1 MRAALCHQSILFGD
15 AIGHDIFGMR
25 GVLERLGYDVEF
37 IGEFASEEARTRG
50 RVIPPAEADMT
61 RYDLVLYHHSIL
73 WREGEELILNRYA
86 GPTVLRYHNITPAHY
101 FTPFAAIYVEHCQQG
116 RTQTQRFAERYPK
129 TLWLADSG
137 FNQDDLVASGVPA
150 QHIRVVPPF
159 HQVNAVSTAQSRTET
174 GAIHGLFVG
183 RYAPNKG
190 HEHLIKVACAA
201 RKILPV
207 PLHVR
212 MVGTRDAVLQ
222 GYLDWLDALIR
233 ELDVSDVVRLD
244 GRLTEAD
251 LNVAFEEA
259 DVFVCMSEHE
269 GFCVPIVEAQARGL
283 PVVASACA
291 AVVETAGANQAI
303 LPIPK
308 IPTDYA
314 WYARACL
321 DAVRHQPFRRALT
334 EAGYRNFYNRFAPD
348 RIEIAFAEALAPVLQ
363 RHLS

>member
-1 MRAALCHQSILFGD
+1 M
-15 AIGHDIFGMR
+15 
-25 GVLERLGYDVEF
+25 
-37 IGEFASEEARTRG
+37 
-50 RVIPPAEADMT
+50 
-61 RYDLVLYHHSIL
+61 
-73 WREGEELILNRYA
+73 
-86 GPTVLRYHNITPAHY
+86 
-101 FTPFAAIYVEHCQQG
+101 
-116 RTQTQRFAERYPK
+116 
-129 TLWLADSG
+129 
-137 FNQDDLVASGVPA
+137 
-150 QHIRVVPPF
+150 PPF

-174 GAIHGLFVG
+174 GAIQGLFVG

-348 RIEIAFAEALAPVLQ
+348 RIDVAFAEALVPVLQ